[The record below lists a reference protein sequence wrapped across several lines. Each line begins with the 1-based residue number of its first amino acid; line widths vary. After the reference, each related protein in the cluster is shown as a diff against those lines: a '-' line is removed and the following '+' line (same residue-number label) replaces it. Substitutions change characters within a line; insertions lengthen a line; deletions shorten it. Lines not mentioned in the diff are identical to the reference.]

1 MSKPSITRKVTGVD
15 CLNYVNRG
23 IGLVSCAPA
32 GLGSVYDY
40 RISGELCEDF
50 YHTGELAGQFVRASD
65 LQTYLQYRRFFEFV
79 RFHHNNRV
87 VGLILGENDD
97 SSYKIALLGSEHIK
111 WGYGSTLDTIDGTRV
126 TYNIAT
132 STIEE
137 NNGKYDLPS
146 LITYQQMLPSGEY
159 VHATIYE
166 EDWETQTNR
175 FVPLDEA
182 FDFKLHLKCLENIH
196 SIINVFMTT
205 GKYQGTN
212 IQQDNCDF
220 TLTTNKNNT
229 LVLGIPV
236 SEMLSNIPENSNMF
250 MSDSYNSFFESWEGN
265 IYNMLENIYNG
276 VGGMRMQSGIVPA
289 FVYEGTPLNLYSRP
303 YGAKADHTYEGYEG
317 KTHAFQFTPFNLIL
331 TRSESQALEYL
342 NSGAVPSDAF
352 LYPLDWENLP
362 RTDGTPSNEDENTD
376 PTDYPT
382 PNGDSG
388 IDGTPTEDAD
398 PTITTNMLNNN
409 NLYWLQAGQL
419 ELFITWFWQH
429 AGEIIDLEDAWQ
441 KLTGLY
447 NNLAE
452 AIINIRYFPVDPQ
465 YIGGTEITNNIIIAS
480 IECPINNVKKLLKT
494 KLHKR
499 ILGGINIPKKYG
511 MFTDYSPYTSIMLYL
526 PFHGWVELDIDLFIG
541 NRLEVRCVYDH
552 ISGTIQYGIYVISKG
567 KEFLVNSCVA
577 KMAVDIP
584 ITLQSKSDRD
594 SAIFQNVASGVGN
607 FLGAGASIAQGN
619 PIGLVMS
626 TGGLASGGSQSAP
639 LKTMGTMGESGAF
652 FLPNKCA
659 YYIKRPSYN
668 IPSDYASRVGYPSNQ
683 GGKLSS
689 FRGLTVVYNPQIS
702 FKGNENADGVTM
714 KPLES
719 EIQEIYQLLE
729 KGVII

>member
-1 MSKPSITRKVTGVD
+1 MSKPNILRTVTGAD
-15 CLNYVNRG
+15 CLNYVNNAVG
-23 IGLVSCAPA
+23 FISA
-32 GLGSVYDY
+32 S
-40 RISGELCEDF
+40 SGELSTINDYRVGLDLLEDF
-50 YHTGELAGQFVRASD
+50 VETGELSAMFVRPSD
-65 LQTYLQYRRFFEFV
+65 YQAFIRYVKRTEYIKV
-79 RFHHNNRV
+79 DHNNRMI
-87 VGLILGENDD
+87 GLILGENDD
-97 SSYKIALLGSEHIK
+97 GSYKIAVLGSDDIDNENLSRNYVIVTFSAYPENIK
-111 WGYGSTLDTIDGTRV
+111 SDDT
-126 TYNIAT
+126 
-132 STIEE
+132 
-137 NNGKYDLPS
+137 YDWAS
-146 LITYQQMLPSGEY
+146 LITYGGSSAEHTTTARVTDRTGDRAFSDAIDYKLELH
-159 VHATIYE
+159 HATGNTVYT
-166 EDWETQTNR
+166 DTFYT
-175 FVPLDEA
+175 
-182 FDFKLHLKCLENIH
+182 
-196 SIINVFMTT
+196 S
-205 GKYQGTN
+205 GKYRGNTIAGYDSHLQLSN
-212 IQQDNCDF
+212 
-220 TLTTNKNNT
+220 NKNNT

-236 SEMLSNIPENSNMF
+236 SEMV
-250 MSDSYNSFFESWEGN
+250 SDLQYNSLCYMYDTYNSIFEAWEGDFYTMLQN
-265 IYNMLENIYNG
+265 IYAVVSVKAHKRPAVVVSEGNNINMYT
-276 VGGMRMQSGIVPA
+276 Q
-289 FVYEGTPLNLYSRP
+289 
-303 YGAKADHTYEGYEG
+303 ADDNAHPKLAGYER

-331 TRSESQALEYL
+331 TRSESQALAYL
-342 NSGAVPSDAF
+342 NNGTVPSDAF

-362 RTDGTPSNEDENTD
+362 RTDGTPSSDDESTD
-376 PTDYPT
+376 DTDYPN

-388 IDGTPTEDAD
+388 IDGTPTTDAD

-419 ELFITWFWQH
+419 EAFITWFWQH

-447 NNLAE
+447 NNIAE
-452 AIINIRYFPVDPQ
+452 AIVNIRYFPVDPY
-465 YIGGTEITNNIIIAS
+465 YIGGVSDTTNIILSSIEMEITGI
-480 IECPINNVKKLLKT
+480 KKLNKG
-494 KLHKR
+494 KLVKR
-499 ILGGINIPKKYG
+499 TLGGINIPKKYG
-511 MFTDYSPYTSIMLYL
+511 MYTDYSPYTSLMLYL
-526 PFHGWVELDIDLFIG
+526 PFHAWIELDIDIFVG

-719 EIQEIYQLLE
+719 EIKEIYELLE